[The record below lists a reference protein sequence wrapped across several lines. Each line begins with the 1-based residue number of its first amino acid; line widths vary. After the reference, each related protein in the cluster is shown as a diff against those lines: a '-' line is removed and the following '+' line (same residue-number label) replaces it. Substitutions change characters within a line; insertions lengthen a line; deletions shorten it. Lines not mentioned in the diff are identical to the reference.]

1 MPDSLPMTDLPDETT
16 PSDELPDAITVLADE
31 FTPAAMEYH
40 RREMGKRGYQLAG
53 PILPRV
59 FYHLDGPGAPDALFE
74 GKAKYAATFVRTGK
88 KPG

>member
-1 MPDSLPMTDLPDETT
+1 MPDSLPLTDADEDT
-16 PSDELPDAITVLADE
+16 LPDAITVLADE

-59 FYHLDGPGAPDALFE
+59 FFHLDGPGEPDKLFE
-74 GKAKYAATFVRTGK
+74 GKAKYAATFVRTGRK
-88 KPG
+88 EG